1 MTLAKNRRLTRL
13 LASLL
18 LASLLA
24 ALVAPLGTT
33 VAEAQP
39 QTAPDRAMAAS
50 SVHEVPFGADGN
62 ALRLTVAN
70 ATGAKAPAVEVVL
83 VEAPAWI
90 EGMPAQTVLGALGEK
105 AEAAARLP
113 FDVARAAPVGEVATL
128 RFSIRSAGTVIA
140 EKQVRLQVAP
150 PTAMRLRGNYPNPFA
165 GQTTVGYELPQAAE
179 VRLEVHDV
187 LGWRVNVLDGGLQQ
201 AGFRELRWPAR
212 GQASG
217 VYLYRLVAD
226 LEQGDRLVRHGRMTL
241 VR

>member
-1 MTLAKNRRLTRL
+1 MTLAKNRRPTRL

-18 LASLLA
+18 LAV
-24 ALVAPLGTT
+24 LVAPFGTT
-33 VAEAQP
+33 AAQP
-39 QTAPDRAMAAS
+39 QTAPDKQTAPGKAMAAS

-70 ATGAKAPAVEVVL
+70 ATGAKAPAVKVVL

-90 EGMPAQTVLGALGEK
+90 EGMPAQTALGALGEK
-105 AEAAARLP
+105 AEAAVRLP
-113 FDVARAAPVGEVATL
+113 FDVARAAPVSEVATL

-165 GQTTVGYELPQAAE
+165 GQTTVGYELPQAAQ
-179 VRLEVHDV
+179 VRLELYDV
-187 LGWRVNVLDGGLQQ
+187 LGRRVAVLDGGLQQ